1 MKIEHPTDG
10 PPRLPWAHDYFS
22 TASESPQQQ
31 LLAWRHRIGHILDV
45 PVARSQRESGFQGS
59 IDSYRVADLA
69 FMDCR
74 TDAVLQTRTAA
85 RISTDNVRQFVFHV
99 LVDGQIETKT
109 GLYPKHVATQLRPG
123 ILALDMGQPM
133 RMERT
138 DCRLLAIFLPRGML
152 ESVLPEPESIH
163 GNVVEYDSP
172 LARLIPGYLAALSQT
187 AQSADP
193 AGFHDA
199 LKTCTMLI
207 AAAFGKRSGRTGG
220 ARAAAR
226 AAVFGTL
233 RRYIEANLH
242 EPDLSPDSVLLASQ
256 LSRPTLYRLFESEG
270 GLATYIRNRRLS
282 QAADELRRYPNKA
295 VVEIAYGLGF
305 NSASDFNRAFRRAFD
320 MSPLDYRMFA
330 L

>member
-1 MKIEHPTDG
+1 LKIEHPTDG
-10 PPRLPWAHDYFS
+10 PTRLPWAHDYFS

-31 LLAWRHRIGHILDV
+31 LLAWRNRIGHILDV
-45 PVARSQRESGFQGS
+45 PVAKRQRESGFRGS
-59 IDSYRVADLA
+59 IDSYRSADLA

-85 RISTDNVRQFVFHV
+85 RISTDSARQFVFHV
-99 LVDGQIETKT
+99 LVDGQIETTT
-109 GLYPKHVATQLRPG
+109 GMYPKRVATQIRPG
-123 ILALDMGQPM
+123 ILAP
-133 RMERT
+133 
-138 DCRLLAIFLPRGML
+138 
-152 ESVLPEPESIH
+152 VLPEPESVH
-163 GNVVEYDSP
+163 GHVIEYDSP

-187 AQSADP
+187 AQSTNPAD
-193 AGFHDA
+193 FHDA
-199 LKTCTMLI
+199 LKTCAMLI
-207 AAAFGKRSGRTGG
+207 AAAFGKRTGRAGG

-242 EPDLSPDSVLLASQ
+242 EPDLSPESVLLASQ

-295 VVEIAYGLGF
+295 VIEIAYGLGF

-320 MSPLDYRMFA
+320 MSPLDFRMFT